1 MTYRRRRG
9 LGGGGGS
16 GGGRPT
22 ARRSAGDPERPPT
35 REPLSRPRWL
45 RWSAPLGVAALLFFG
60 GYLAASAWLSPGG
73 RAPDAGP
80 LTEVP
85 ELVGLS
91 DADARA
97 RASDFGLEYRVRSAV
112 AHPRAPEGAVLA
124 QSPIPGQRVRPG
136 APVSVT
142 LSQGPET
149 HTLPDVSGLSERQAT
164 IVLERLGY
172 EVAARRSTHPLEAGR
187 AFGTEPSAGAELAVP
202 ADVILLVSDGPGLAE
217 VPDLTGRHIDDALQ
231 LLEGADLTLGAIS
244 YDPLAADAPGRI
256 VGQYP
261 PGGYALRRGDPVEVR
276 VSGDPDRV
284 NRSRRTPERA
294 PPGPQE
300 G

>member
-9 LGGGGGS
+9 LGGGGGGHS
-16 GGGRPT
+16 P
-22 ARRSAGDPERPPT
+22 ARRSAGDPARPTPSEA
-35 REPLSRPRWL
+35 RETPRWL
-45 RWSAPLGVAALLFFG
+45 RWSVPLGVVALLFFG

-73 RAPDAGP
+73 GTPEAGP
-80 LTEVP
+80 LAGVP

-91 DADARA
+91 DAEARD
-97 RASDFGLEYRVRSAV
+97 RAAGAGLEYQVRSAV

-136 APVSVT
+136 APVAVT
-142 LSQGPET
+142 LSRGPEI

-164 IVLERLGY
+164 IVLERLGFR
-172 EVAARRSTHPLEAGR
+172 VASRRLTHPFEAGR
-187 AFGTEPSAGAELAVP
+187 AFGTEPAAGAELAVP
-202 ADVILLVSDGPGLAE
+202 AEVALLVSEGPGLAE

-231 LLEGADLTLGAIS
+231 LLQAADLSLGAIS
-244 YDPLAADAPGRI
+244 YDPLATDAPGRI

-284 NRSRRTPERA
+284 NRSRRTPERG
-294 PPGPQE
+294 PPGSRE

>member
-9 LGGGGGS
+9 LGGGGG
-16 GGGRPT
+16 GRPG
-22 ARRSAGDPERPPT
+22 AGRAAGDPERRPA
-35 REPLSRPRWL
+35 REGRDGSRWW
-45 RWSAPLGVAALLFFG
+45 RWSVPLVVVALLFFG

-80 LTEVP
+80 LARVP

-91 DADARA
+91 DAEARV
-97 RASDFGLEYRVRSAV
+97 RASEAGLEYRVRTAV

-142 LSQGPET
+142 LSRGPET
-149 HTLPDVSGLSERQAT
+149 HTLPDVAGLSERQAT

-172 EVAARRSTHPLEAGR
+172 RVATRRSTHSLEAGR
-187 AFGTEPSAGAELAVP
+187 AFGTDPAAGAELAVP
-202 ADVILLVSDGPGLAE
+202 DDVVLLVSDGPGLAE
-217 VPDLTGRHIDDALQ
+217 VPDLTGRHIDDALR

-284 NRSRRTPERA
+284 NRSRRMPERA
-294 PPGPQE
+294 PSGPRE